1 MSKAARLNFL
11 YVGAD
16 SAGNKRCSD
25 LSLEFQYSYRNI
37 DNADK
42 TLELEGVVEQVQFIL
57 LNAVGL
63 EKKEGMA
70 GLVQTIRYVF
80 KDSFICVVADKKI
93 PQEDVDFV
101 KKSGANM
108 VFLENEFFETS
119 RLEFVSSQVIRAS
132 YVPVKVSEIPKDSV
146 LDFTLYH
153 LMPLNQKLLPVL
165 PKGSALNEARM
176 KKFEGVG
183 EVYVK
188 RDEVDKYRLFVEA
201 HPDPT
206 AGGLK
211 SRCRAQ
217 YLSFCSSHTQLLFL
231 LIDQSEN
238 ASYKE
243 GKWLYERCEI
253 LARDLLT
260 TLSSVGEA
268 WDVVNNSSIGEF
280 GSVERSPTVAAY
292 AGLVSLLASV
302 DEPVD
307 VMVAALL
314 SDVGML
320 ELHPKITKQ
329 LRSDGDW
336 MNLKEEDKNEYKKHP
351 LMSLNRCLNRKLQMK
366 DNIKEMI
373 LCTHEKI
380 DGTGFP
386 EQRKSHKISEG
397 AQLIQL
403 SEMIDRAGM
412 IKMGQAKAPIAD
424 VRKQI
429 VTDQMN
435 EGKTFAFPLL
445 QKVKPLI

>member
-1 MSKAARLNFL
+1 MIKTARLNFL
-11 YVGAD
+11 YIGED
-16 SAGNKRCSD
+16 SAGNKRCMD
-25 LSLEFQYSYRNI
+25 LSAEFQYSYHNI
-37 DNADK
+37 ENADK

-119 RLEFVSSQVIRAS
+119 RLEFVSSQIIRAS
-132 YVPVKVSEIPKDSV
+132 YVPVKPSEFPKESV
-146 LDFTLYH
+146 LEFTLYH

-165 PKGSALNEARM
+165 PKGSPLNEARL
-176 KKFEGVG
+176 KKLEGVG

-188 RDEVDKYRLFVEA
+188 RDEVDKYKAFVES
-201 HPDPT
+201 HSDPG

-217 YLSFCSSHTQLLFL
+217 YLSFCNSHAQLLFL
-231 LIDQSEN
+231 LIDQSES
-238 ASYKE
+238 ASFKE

-292 AGLVSLLASV
+292 AGLLSLLASIG
-302 DEPVD
+302 EPVD

-320 ELHPKITKQ
+320 ELHPKVTKK
-329 LRSDGDW
+329 LRADSDW
-336 MNLKEEDKNEYKKHP
+336 THLNNEETEEYKKHP
-351 LMSLNRCLNRKLQMK
+351 MLSLNRCLSRKLQIK
-366 DNIKEMI
+366 DAIKELI
-373 LCTHEKI
+373 LCTHERV
-380 DGTGFP
+380 DGSGFP
-386 EQRKSHKISEG
+386 EQRKSHRIPQE

-412 IKMGQAKAPIAD
+412 VKMGQAKTSIAD

-429 VTDQMN
+429 INEQMS
-435 EGKTFAFPLL
+435 EGKVLAFPLL
-445 QKVKPLI
+445 QKVKPLL